1 MTVLT
6 LYGRPGCTLCDAA
19 RRELDEIQATR
30 AELSIREV
38 NIDEDPELHRRFLE
52 RVPVIELD
60 GEIVTIF
67 VENGQ
72 PVEYGDTLF
81 AIKPA

>member
-6 LYGRPGCTLCDAA
+6 LSGRPGCTLCDAA

-52 RVPVIELD
+52 RVPVVELD
-60 GEIVTIF
+60 GEIVSELRLDANA
-67 VENGQ
+67 VRARL
-72 PVEYGDTLF
+72 DTVVQ
-81 AIKPA
+81 

>member
-52 RVPVIELD
+52 RVPVVELD
-60 GEIVTIF
+60 GEIVSELRLDANA
-67 VENGQ
+67 VRARL
-72 PVEYGDTLF
+72 DTVVQ
-81 AIKPA
+81 

>member
-1 MTVLT
+1 VTVLT

-52 RVPVIELD
+52 RVPVVELD
-60 GEIVTIF
+60 GEIVSELRLDANA
-67 VENGQ
+67 VRARL
-72 PVEYGDTLF
+72 DTVVQ
-81 AIKPA
+81 

>member
-38 NIDEDPELHRRFLE
+38 NIDEDRELHRRFLE
-52 RVPVIELD
+52 RVPVVELD
-60 GEIVTIF
+60 GEIVSELRLDANA
-67 VENGQ
+67 VRARL
-72 PVEYGDTLF
+72 DTVVQ
-81 AIKPA
+81 